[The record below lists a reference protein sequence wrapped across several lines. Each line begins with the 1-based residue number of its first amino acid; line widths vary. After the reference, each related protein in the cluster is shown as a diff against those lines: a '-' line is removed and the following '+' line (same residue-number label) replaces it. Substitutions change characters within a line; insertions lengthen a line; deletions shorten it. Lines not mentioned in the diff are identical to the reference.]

1 DEVSYQTVYAEK
13 PGSVAAP
20 TAGLHFTP
28 ELLNQ
33 FHHTFLT
40 LDIGLGT
47 FRPVKSKNVEDHEM
61 HEEHYDIPDGLAEKC
76 DAAQRVVAVGT
87 TVCRVLESKP
97 KLTPGPDA
105 TSIFI
110 TPPYSFR
117 RTDVL
122 LTNFHLPEST
132 LVMLVAAFGGYDLI
146 MHAYQEAVKNDYR
159 FYSYGD
165 SMLIL

>member
-1 DEVSYQTVYAEK
+1 
-13 PGSVAAP
+13 
-20 TAGLHFTP
+20 
-28 ELLNQ
+28 
-33 FHHTFLT
+33 
-40 LDIGLGT
+40 
-47 FRPVKSKNVEDHEM
+47 M
-61 HEEHYDIPDGLAEKC
+61 HEEHYEIPTGLAEQC
-76 DAAQRVVAVGT
+76 QAAQRVVAVGT

-97 KLTPGPDA
+97 SLTPGTDV

-110 TPPYSFR
+110 TPPHTFQ

-132 LVMLVAAFGGYDLI
+132 LVMLVTAFGGYDLI
-146 MHAYQEAVKNDYR
+146 MQAYHEAVKNKYR